1 MVDPVVSVLT
11 PVYNG
16 EQHLEECIQS
26 VLRQTYHD
34 WDYTIVDNQST
45 DDTAAIAERHAAK
58 DARIRV
64 VRATE
69 HLDVH
74 GNHNRAVRAVHPR
87 SRYLK
92 IVHADDWL
100 YPECLERMVA
110 LAEEHPSVAIVSA
123 YRLEERDVK
132 HDGLYSYS
140 QNVLS
145 GREVMRQAL
154 LGTAWVTGSPTS
166 LLFRS
171 DLVRKPGDFLDS
183 SVWHSDTDAA
193 YRLMMNSDVGF
204 VHQVLTFTR
213 VHPGALTSSFSR
225 RVNSHI
231 SGEGRMLV
239 RYGPKVLTPREYRI
253 KVRKWLAR
261 YAWYLARQRST
272 LGRQREGDF
281 DEFHRR
287 EIRYIVAESGHDRET
302 RIVLSLCARLLLS
315 PRSAMQRA
323 VSRRPG
329 AERANHGPLS
339 QRKGCQ

>member
-1 MVDPVVSVLT
+1 MADPVVSVLT

-34 WDYTIVDNQST
+34 WDYTILDNRST
-45 DDTAAIAERHAAK
+45 DDTAAIAERHAAG

-64 VRATE
+64 VRAGE

-74 GNHNRAVRAVHPR
+74 GNHNRAMRAVHPR
-87 SRYLK
+87 SRYVK

-110 LAEEHPSVAIVSA
+110 LADQNPSVGVVSA

-132 HDGLYSYS
+132 HDGLYAYS
-140 QNVLS
+140 ENVLS

-154 LGTAWVTGSPTS
+154 LGMAWVTGSPTS
-166 LLFRS
+166 LLFRA
-171 DLVRKPGDFLDS
+171 DLVQQPGDFLDG

-193 YRLMMNSDVGF
+193 YRVMMNCDVGF

-225 RVNSHI
+225 RVNSYI
-231 SGEGRMLV
+231 SHEGRMLV
-239 RYGPKVLTPREYRI
+239 RYGPRILTPREYRL
-253 KVRKWLAR
+253 KMRKWLAR
-261 YAWYLARQRST
+261 YAWYLAQQRSKLSRSKAAGFHT
-272 LGRQREGDF
+272 
-281 DEFHRR
+281 FHRQ
-287 EIRYIVAESGHDRET
+287 EIRHMIEELGQDRET
-302 RIVLSLCARLLLS
+302 RIVLSLWAWLLLN
-315 PRSAMQRA
+315 PPFALERTGW
-323 VSRRPG
+323 RRPG
-329 AERANHGPLS
+329 AERGTHGPLP